1 MQRHEGGEERIKQFA
16 EKGGTDLELNV
27 RRQNHAS
34 DSKLR
39 DIKVGHLERNQREE
53 GRGADFRYAQ
63 AIDPHETIS
72 SDFQFLKRALFSLPS
87 FSTK

>member
-1 MQRHEGGEERIKQFA
+1 MQSHEGCEERIKRLT
-16 EKGGTDLELNV
+16 EKGGTDLELNM

-34 DSKLR
+34 DSKLG

-63 AIDPHETIS
+63 TIGPHESIS
-72 SDFQFLKRALFSLPS
+72 SDFQFLKRALPPLPPFSI
-87 FSTK
+87 K